1 MTATFRPD
9 HRGVGEMLRA
19 PFMQDVM
26 RRHAEAIRA
35 RAEVTAP
42 VDEKGPHPGRYK
54 ASFHIRVSAR
64 GGATNDRAE
73 AVVYNDSP
81 EAIYVEFASWGAE
94 PYRTLA
100 RAAFQ
105 RV

>member
-26 RRHAEAIRA
+26 LRHAEEIRT
-35 RAEVTAP
+35 RAEVISP
-42 VDEKGPHPGRYK
+42 VDENGPHPGRYK
-54 ASFHIRVSAR
+54 GSFHIRVSAR

-81 EAIYVEFASWGAE
+81 EAIYVEYASWGAE
-94 PYRTLA
+94 PYRVLA